1 MATTRF
7 FIKFAQSLTNL
18 IFMMSFST
26 TRPLGGG
33 SALRLFCLA
42 AVAVGLL
49 AALPLSA
56 QHKTKAEM
64 AMERVGW
71 VDLQTVAPL
80 VKVSLMYARADN
92 FTGRVL
98 YTDIRRAYLHPKAAR
113 ALQKAAQALKA
124 IRPDLSLV
132 VYDAGR
138 PMSTQQRMWDTVKG
152 TPKHIYVSNPAN
164 GGGLHNYGMAVDITL
179 CHTATGDT
187 VPMGTMIDYMGPLAH
202 PENEAAM
209 LKKRRLTA
217 EAVANRRLL
226 RRVMAAGGFKV
237 LRTEWWHFNLISR
250 AEARRAYKVAP

>member
-1 MATTRF
+1 
-7 FIKFAQSLTNL
+7 
-18 IFMMSFST
+18 MMSFST

-98 YTDIRRAYLHPKAAR
+98 YTDIRHAYLHPKAAR
-113 ALQKAAQALKA
+113 ALHKAQQALKA

-138 PMSTQQRMWDTVKG
+138 PMAVQQRMWDVVKG
-152 TPKHIYVSNPAN
+152 TPKHIYVSNPAR

-179 CHTATGDT
+179 CYAATGDT
-187 VPMGTMIDYMGPLAH
+187 LPMGTKIDYMGPLAH
-202 PENEAAM
+202 PENEAAI
-209 LKKRRLTA
+209 LKKGRLTA

-237 LRTEWWHFNLISR
+237 LRTEWWHFNLITR